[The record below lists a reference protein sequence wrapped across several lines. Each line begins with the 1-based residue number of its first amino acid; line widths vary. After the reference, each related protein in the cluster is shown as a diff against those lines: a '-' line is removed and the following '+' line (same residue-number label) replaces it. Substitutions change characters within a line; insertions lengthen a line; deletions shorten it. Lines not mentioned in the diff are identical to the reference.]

1 MKGDKRVLPLIGNRL
16 LTVTEQTDKSALP
29 YINKR
34 IEYFMPIETIDVEE
48 VLKVIQYI
56 RVNPTRACSPEE
68 VRQIVEQ
75 IKALLTDAVMN
86 IEHHKRYLNK
96 RGSDNDTEGT

>member
-1 MKGDKRVLPLIGNRL
+1 MKGDKRVFPLIGNRL
-16 LTVTEQTDKSALP
+16 LTVTEQADQSALP

>member
-1 MKGDKRVLPLIGNRL
+1 MKGDKRVFPLIGNRL
-16 LTVTEQTDKSALP
+16 LTVTEQTDRSALP

>member
-1 MKGDKRVLPLIGNRL
+1 MKGDKMVLPLMGNRL
-16 LTVTEQTDKSALP
+16 LTVTEQADKSALP

-34 IEYFMPIETIDVEE
+34 IAYYIPIETIDVEE
-48 VLKVIQYI
+48 VLKVIRYI

-75 IKALLTDAVMN
+75 IKKLLTDAVMN
-86 IEHHKRYLNK
+86 IEHHERYLNK

>member
-1 MKGDKRVLPLIGNRL
+1 MKGDKRVFPLIGNRL
-16 LTVTEQTDKSALP
+16 LTVTEQTDRSALP

-86 IEHHKRYLNK
+86 IEHHKRYLNR
-96 RGSDNDTEGT
+96 RGADNDTEGT

>member
-1 MKGDKRVLPLIGNRL
+1 MKGDKRVFPLIGNRL
-16 LTVTEQTDKSALP
+16 LTVTEQTDRSALP
-29 YINKR
+29 YINR
-34 IEYFMPIETIDVEE
+34 RFEYYLPIETIDVEE

-75 IKALLTDAVMN
+75 IKQLLTDAVMN
-86 IEHHKRYLNK
+86 IEHHKRYMNK
-96 RGSDNDTEGT
+96 KGVDNDTEGT

>member
-1 MKGDKRVLPLIGNRL
+1 MKGDKRVFPLIGNRL
-16 LTVTEQTDKSALP
+16 LTVTEQTDRSALP

-86 IEHHKRYLNK
+86 IEHHKRYLNR
-96 RGSDNDTEGT
+96 RGSENDTEGT

>member
-1 MKGDKRVLPLIGNRL
+1 MKGDKRVFPLIGNRL
-16 LTVTEQTDKSALP
+16 LTVTEQTDRSALP

-34 IEYFMPIETIDVEE
+34 IEYFLPIETIDVEE

-75 IKALLTDAVMN
+75 INALLTDAVMN
-86 IEHHKRYLNK
+86 IEHHKRYLNR
-96 RGSDNDTEGT
+96 RGSDNDTKGT

>member
-1 MKGDKRVLPLIGNRL
+1 MKGDKRVFPLIGNRL
-16 LTVTEQTDKSALP
+16 LTVTDQTDRSALP

-34 IEYFMPIETIDVEE
+34 IEYFLPIETIDVEE

>member
-1 MKGDKRVLPLIGNRL
+1 MKGDKRVFPLIGNRL
-16 LTVTEQTDKSALP
+16 LTVTEQTDRSALP

-86 IEHHKRYLNK
+86 IEHHKRYLNR

>member
-1 MKGDKRVLPLIGNRL
+1 MKGDKRVFPLIGNRL

-68 VRQIVEQ
+68 VYQIVEQ
-75 IKALLTDAVMN
+75 IKALLTDAVNN
-86 IEHHKRYLNK
+86 IEHHKRYLNR

>member
-1 MKGDKRVLPLIGNRL
+1 MKGDKRVFPLIGNRL
-16 LTVTEQTDKSALP
+16 LTVTEQTDRSALP

-34 IEYFMPIETIDVEE
+34 IEYFLPIETIDVEE

-86 IEHHKRYLNK
+86 IEHHKRYLNR